1 MSSNYERIIALI
13 NKVSPYEDVNED
25 TELIESGIIDSL
37 SLLML
42 ITLINE
48 EFNINIVENDFIRAN
63 FETVSTIACL
73 TKKYTD

>member
-1 MSSNYERIIALI
+1 MGLNCERIIAQI

-48 EFNINIVENDFIRAN
+48 EFNINIIENDFIRAN
-63 FETVSTIACL
+63 FKSVSTIECL
-73 TKKYTD
+73 VKKYKD